1 MVYVNLWWWILA
13 MEELTH
19 LILKHSCTHYLN
31 ILDSVLP
38 FQNWRN
44 NFWEDLYKISEVQAK
59 GLMLSKDSG
68 ESHFQQIWHK
78 SGCRYRRTAL
88 PPTDRSKQQ
97 IDYCVSRGLAFE
109 HSFTSAVSSQGELYL
124 DPSSFCWLLSSP
136 SPGLRHFLTASLVP
150 HLPHHRVLHFPLPSS
165 HKCDSVGAHLH
176 NSDKSLNQ
184 DPQLNYICRD
194 AISIP
199 RRQQDQNLDI

>member
-1 MVYVNLWWWILA
+1 

-38 FQNWRN
+38 FQNWHN

-78 SGCRYRRTAL
+78 SGLHCHQL
-88 PPTDRSKQQ
+88 
-97 IDYCVSRGLAFE
+97 IDQNSRLATVF
-109 HSFTSAVSSQGELYL
+109 L
-124 DPSSFCWLLSSP
+124 DVWHLN
-136 SPGLRHFLTASLVP
+136 TVSLV
-150 HLPHHRVLHFPLPSS
+150 
-165 HKCDSVGAHLH
+165 
-176 NSDKSLNQ
+176 
-184 DPQLNYICRD
+184 
-194 AISIP
+194 
-199 RRQQDQNLDI
+199 